1 MATYSY
7 KCRECEEEQTVQH
20 PINDSPTILCA
31 KCNAKMVKV
40 FSAPQL
46 QFRGGGWGKDAR

>member
-20 PINDSPTILCA
+20 PINDSPTILCS
-31 KCNAKMVKV
+31 KCNGKMVKV